1 MTISLGG
8 ITLSDDMELINLH
21 QQQVMAGT
29 GRRTLGGRF
38 VRYATTLTAGIALDL
53 VAESDFGWITLAT
66 LEQIIALQA
75 VNEAHELIYESAT
88 YLVGFRYDQPPVIDF
103 RPLIPR
109 PNLASDDWMFGT
121 IKLVTLT

>member
-8 ITLSDDMELINLH
+8 ITLSDDMELFNLH
-21 QQQVMAGT
+21 QQQVIAGT

-38 VRYATTLTAGIALDL
+38 VRYATSLTAGIALDL
-53 VAESDFGWITLAT
+53 VAADDSGWITLAT
-66 LEQIIALQA
+66 LEQIVALQA
-75 VNEAHELIYESAT
+75 VDEAHQLIYET
-88 YLVGFRYDQPPVIDF
+88 DTFLVGFRYEDPPVIDF

-109 PNLASDDWMFGT
+109 PNLASDDYMIGV